1 MADDVD
7 AMPAAVMAEIHAADQ
22 REVRAIA
29 AFELAANRRAAA
41 VLDAALTAGGG
52 RPVYGWG
59 CSTSTSRPTRSPAAT
74 APPPGLRPRPHR
86 DRHRARRPQRMD
98 LRVIAEPAPEPTST
112 RSTACS
118 CARNGGWDA
127 DDWYGTTRVPADR

>member
-7 AMPAAVMAEIHAADQ
+7 AILAAVMAEIHAADQ

-52 RPVYGWG
+52 RPVRVRVFNIDVAPDPLAGGYR
-59 CSTSTSRPTRSPAAT
+59 TPTRVD
-74 APPPGLRPRPHR
+74 HDDR

>member
-7 AMPAAVMAEIHAADQ
+7 AMLAAVMAEIHAADQ

-52 RPVYGWG
+52 RPVRVRVFNIDVAPDPLAGGYR
-59 CSTSTSRPTRSPAAT
+59 TPTRAAT
-74 APPPGLRPRPHR
+74 TTAPGPSPRP
-86 DRHRARRPQRMD
+86 
-98 LRVIAEPAPEPTST
+98 ST
-112 RSTACS
+112 
-118 CARNGGWDA
+118 
-127 DDWYGTTRVPADR
+127 PADGPT